1 MKGVMKCGISASVPI
16 WIRFYWIG
24 EFART
29 EDHPANRDGKLPLIQ
44 LYNKKTPQFY
54 KILNCKGLEYLGPE
68 SNRHWHLYA
77 NWILSPTRLPIPP
90 PRQKLIR
97 QVVVSNLRSAI
108 YGITGCCYNEE
119 SYFYITPPI
128 I

>member
-1 MKGVMKCGISASVPI
+1 MVVGLFYFTLKISLSESVNLWVVKEICYTPVTPEL
-16 WIRFYWIG
+16 FN
-24 EFART
+24 
-29 EDHPANRDGKLPLIQ
+29 PVPMPK
-44 LYNKKTPQFY
+44 NKKTSQFY

-97 QVVVSNLRSAI
+97 QVVVSNLRS
-108 YGITGCCYNEE
+108 
-119 SYFYITPPI
+119 
-128 I
+128 